1 MKVTTRRNL
10 LKTGAA
16 GLGGLAALAGRAGA
30 QEAEL
35 GKVTKTGLIE
45 AEKIAGVTFT
55 DAERD
60 QMLPT
65 IEEQLNAIQ
74 QLRAFEKPNTLAPA
88 QTFDP
93 RLPGHAY
100 DLQVGA
106 SSLVTSPV
114 PQRPLP
120 IDEADVAFASVLQLS
135 AWIKAG
141 FLTSRRLTDIY
152 LDRINRL
159 DPTLH
164 AWITVMPERAR
175 AEAEQADTEISRG
188 QHRGPLH
195 GIPYGLKDLFDAK
208 GAKTTWGAQPYSEG
222 AVAEADCTI
231 VEKLKLAGAVL
242 LGKTSCGALAY
253 GDIWYDGVTRN
264 PFDPREGSSGSS
276 AGSAS
281 SVAAGLC
288 AFAIGTETLG
298 SLVSPSHR
306 CGGSALRPTFG
317 RVSRAGGMAL
327 CWSLDKVGPMARS
340 VEDLAVVMGAIN
352 GYDPK
357 DASSIATGFSYQPR
371 RDFSGLRIGFDEAWR
386 EGATEAELTAFDRA
400 LALGAEQV
408 EFKLPDLPSAPLVQQ
423 LMAEAAA
430 AFDDLTL
437 SNRDDE
443 MVWQEEA
450 AWPNGF
456 RAARFLTAID
466 LIQIDRLR
474 RRWMQEMDKAFEG
487 IDLVIGPNFASGM
500 LTPTNYTGHPSLV
513 MRAGFQETK
522 PRTMFGAVEDSDAA
536 PAQTPVA
543 VSLWAPLFRESTL
556 LAFGA
561 ALEDELR
568 VADTRPAL

>member
-1 MKVTTRRNL
+1 MKSTTRRNL
-10 LKTGAA
+10 LKSGAA
-16 GLGGLAALAGRAGA
+16 GIGGLAALSGRATA
-30 QEAEL
+30 QEADT
-35 GKVTKTGLIE
+35 GKLTRAGLAE
-45 AEKIAGVTFT
+45 AERIAGVTYT

-65 IEEQLNAIQ
+65 IEEQLSAIQ

-88 QTFDP
+88 QIFDP
-93 RLPGHAY
+93 RLHENSY
-100 DLQVGA
+100 DIGLGA
-106 SSLVTSPV
+106 SSLVTSSV
-114 PQRPLP
+114 GERPLP
-120 IDEADVAFASVLQLS
+120 VDEDDVAFASVLQLA
-135 AWIKAG
+135 AWLKG
-141 FLTSRRLTDIY
+141 GLLTSRQLTDLY
-152 LDRINRL
+152 LSRIERL

-164 AWITVMPERAR
+164 AWITIMPERAR
-175 AEAEQADTEISRG
+175 AEADKADVEISRG

-195 GIPYGLKDLFDAK
+195 GIPYGLKDLFDAE
-208 GAKTTWGAQPYSEG
+208 GAKTTWGARPYSEG
-222 AVAEADCTI
+222 PLAKANCTI
-231 VEKLKLAGAVL
+231 VAKLKQAGAVL
-242 LGKTSCGALAY
+242 LGKTTCGALAY
-253 GDIWYDGVTRN
+253 GDIWFDGVTRN

-352 GYDPK
+352 GYDPA
-357 DASSIATGFSYQPR
+357 DASSIATGFSYAPS
-371 RDFSGLRIGFDEAWR
+371 RDFSGLKIGFNDAWR
-386 EGATEAELTAFDRA
+386 DGATDAELTAFDRA
-400 LALGAEQV
+400 LALGAEPV
-408 EFKLPDLPSAPLVQQ
+408 EFTVPDLPQAPLVQQ

-430 AFDDLTL
+430 AFEDLTL

-443 MVWQEEA
+443 LVWQEDA

-487 IDLVIGPNFASGM
+487 IDLVIGPNFSSGM
-500 LTPTNYTGHPSLV
+500 LTPTNFTGHPCLV

-522 PRTMFGAVEDSDAA
+522 PRTIFGAEQDPDAA

-543 VSLWAPLFRESTL
+543 ISLWAPLFRESTL

-561 ALEDELR
+561 ALEEELG
-568 VADTRPAL
+568 VAEKRPAL